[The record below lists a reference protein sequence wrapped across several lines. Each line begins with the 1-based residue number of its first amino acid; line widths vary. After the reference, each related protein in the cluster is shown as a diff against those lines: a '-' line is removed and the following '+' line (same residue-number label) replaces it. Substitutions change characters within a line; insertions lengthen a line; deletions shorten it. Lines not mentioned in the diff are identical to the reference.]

1 MKAGQE
7 LGCEI
12 VAEFV
17 DNPTVWKIVTD
28 MGIQYS
34 QGFLFHKP
42 MGFPKNGEGL
52 PEYVDLTEL
61 RLQTKTAVGNALSIP
76 EGP

>member
-1 MKAGQE
+1 
-7 LGCEI
+7 
-12 VAEFV
+12 
-17 DNPTVWKIVTD
+17 

-34 QGFLFHKP
+34 QGYLFHKP

-52 PEYVDLTEL
+52 PTEIDLTEL
-61 RLQTKTAVGNALSIP
+61 RLQTKSAVSGALSIP